1 MRAAVA
7 HTAGSALRGRT
18 TLTARAL
25 HRLAVGIVTSA
36 SGADPREV
44 TLRWDDADGG
54 LHATVT
60 LPLRVENAAGRTLQ
74 EQGASVRTS
83 LVTGMAERAGRRVD
97 AVDLRFAG
105 IHREDERRVR

>member
-1 MRAAVA
+1 MSAAAA
-7 HTAGSALRGRT
+7 HAVGPALRGRT

-25 HRLAVGIVTSA
+25 HRLAVGIVASA

-44 TLRWDDADGG
+44 ALRWDDADGG

-60 LPLRVENAAGRTLQ
+60 LPLRMGTAAGQTLQ

-97 AVDLRFAG
+97 GVDLRFTG
-105 IHREDERRVR
+105 VRREDTRRVR